1 MTVKS
6 GGLHALNN
14 PLFLRLKQ
22 PAIACFLDFVCK
34 EKMCGGSIISK
45 FIAGKTN
52 GRKTT
57 VRDIWTDFDKFSEY
71 HLGKGP
77 HQAPCQKGEEE
88 LVVKKVVEK
97 KRKAHHL
104 YRGVR
109 QRPSGKWAAEIRD
122 PIKGV
127 RVWLGT
133 YNSVEDAAIAYDHE
147 ARKIRGKKAKLNFPA
162 QPITTDKSTDKV
174 NVSVQ
179 SVLDPWK
186 SYSSQISEE
195 ESVVVPAANYEKK
208 REWLSPE
215 VSEAAVHKYMENL
228 ERVLELKPQSA
239 TQQCFSLGFHDNNG
253 GLSCYQSQDMTSSSS
268 SSINRDKTHESFCES
283 ESSVS
288 LDSILEEASERR
300 TQLESP
306 RSYESVEGLIE
317 SEMGLFESP
326 YFGARQNECP
336 EEACLGG
343 LPFLK
348 RENQLDQA
356 WIESEES
363 LWTAIF

>member
-1 MTVKS
+1 
-6 GGLHALNN
+6 
-14 PLFLRLKQ
+14 
-22 PAIACFLDFVCK
+22 
-34 EKMCGGSIISK
+34 MCGGSIISE

-57 VRDIWTDFDKFSEY
+57 VRDVWTDFDKFSEY
-71 HLGKGP
+71 HLGKAP
-77 HQAPCQKGEEE
+77 HQAPCQKEEE
-88 LVVKKVVEK
+88 ERVVKKVVEK
-97 KRKAHHL
+97 KRKPHHL

-122 PIKGV
+122 PIKGI

-133 YNSVEDAAIAYDHE
+133 YNSVEDAAIAYDRE

-162 QPITTDKSTDKV
+162 QPTTTDKSTDKV

-179 SVLDPWK
+179 SVSDPWK
-186 SYSSQISEE
+186 SYSSQICEE
-195 ESVVVPAANYEKK
+195 ESVVVPVANYEKK

-215 VSEAAVHKYMENL
+215 VSEAAVHEYMENL

-239 TQQCFSLGFHDNNG
+239 TPQCFSLGFHDNNC
-253 GLSCYQSQDMTSSSS
+253 GLPCYESQDMMSSSS
-268 SSINRDKTHESFCES
+268 TDGNKTHESFCES

-288 LDSILEEASERR
+288 LDSIFEEVCERR

-317 SEMGLFESP
+317 SEMGLFESSF
-326 YFGARQNECP
+326 FGARENDCP
-336 EEACLGG
+336 EETCIGG

-348 RENQLDQA
+348 RENQLDEA